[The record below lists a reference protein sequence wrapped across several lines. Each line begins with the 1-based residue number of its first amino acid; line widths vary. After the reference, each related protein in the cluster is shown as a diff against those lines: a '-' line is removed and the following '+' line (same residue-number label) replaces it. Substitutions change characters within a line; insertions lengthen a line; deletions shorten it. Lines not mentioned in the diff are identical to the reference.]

1 MVGKRGEITLFKL
14 LLFRF
19 SRSNVFMVSNDL
31 LQLEYLKMILNRR
44 MGLLLGSNDGLI
56 HEYYWFGSCYLLAS
70 LFERG

>member
-19 SRSNVFMVSNDL
+19 SWSKVFIVSNDL
-31 LQLEYLKMILNRR
+31 LQLEYLKMILDSR
-44 MGLLLGSNDGLI
+44 MGLLLGSNDGLL
-56 HEYYWFGSCYLLAS
+56 HEYYWFGRCCLLAS